1 MGPIIRITSTYLVE
15 VNDSDIKNIK
25 KYGLEEFILGEMR
38 TKRKL
43 VVSGKSSMRKSSE
56 AVWVQEDKKQEK
68 DYYDRSK

>member
-1 MGPIIRITSTYLVE
+1 MGPIMRITTTYLVE

-25 KYGLEEFILGEMR
+25 KFGLDEFILGDMR

-56 AVWVQEDKKQEK
+56 AVWKQEEKKQEREF
-68 DYYDRSK
+68 YD

>member
-1 MGPIIRITSTYLVE
+1 MGPIMRITTTYLVE

-25 KYGLEEFILGEMR
+25 KFGLDEFILGDMR

-56 AVWVQEDKKQEK
+56 AVWKQEEKKQEK
-68 DYYDRSK
+68 EFYD

>member
-1 MGPIIRITSTYLVE
+1 MRITTTYLVE

-25 KYGLEEFILGEMR
+25 KFGLDEFILGDMR

-56 AVWVQEDKKQEK
+56 AVWKQEEKKQEREF
-68 DYYDRSK
+68 YD